1 MGAERRVS
9 VRGILAVMAAL
20 LVFAAAFVVMAGPT
34 WGAVVGPLAV
44 LLALPSLL
52 SEYRAPAAPSTLW
65 PRWADRLARVVWR
78 LLAVTMVYGL
88 IAGTVVVLAWRPGGS
103 AAAYNWPYRIQGLAL
118 LLVLVLS
125 IPSLL
130 VGAWHCVRRHWSEG
144 ASRLLAFFG
153 PLIVLVVGDGL
164 TPHLEIP
171 WHQLVHTLFGS
182 APLTVLYLL
191 ALRKWRPALTRVR

>member
-1 MGAERRVS
+1 M
-9 VRGILAVMAAL
+9 
-20 LVFAAAFVVMAGPT
+20 
-34 WGAVVGPLAV
+34 
-44 LLALPSLL
+44 LAL
-52 SEYRAPAAPSTLW
+52 
-65 PRWADRLARVVWR
+65 
-78 LLAVTMVYGL
+78 
-88 IAGTVVVLAWRPGGS
+88 
-103 AAAYNWPYRIQGLAL
+103 QQLAL
-118 LLVLVLS
+118 ALEIRANWQCRTYDYML
-125 IPSLL
+125 SLL

-153 PLIVLVVGDGL
+153 PFIVLVVGDGL

>member
-1 MGAERRVS
+1 MRAERRV
-9 VRGILAVMAAL
+9 RIRDILAVSAAL

-44 LLALPSLL
+44 LLALPRLL
-52 SEYRAPAAPSTLW
+52 AEYRSPAAPATLW
-65 PRWADRLARVVWR
+65 PRWADHLARVAWR

-130 VGAWHCVRRHWSEG
+130 VGVWDSLRGRRAPG
-144 ASRLLAFFG
+144 AGRLLAFFG
-153 PLIVLVVGDGL
+153 PLIVLVIGDGL

-191 ALRKWRPALTRVR
+191 ALRKWRPTLTRMR